1 MKKLQY
7 YPIFQHSKVQKK
19 NWISDLT
26 HNMTFLAVI
35 GGCGMPTE
43 VGLREEDS
51 DVVQDR
57 KLL

>member
-7 YPIFQHSKVQKK
+7 YPIFQHSKVKK

-26 HNMTFLAVI
+26 NKLTFLAVI
-35 GGCGMPTE
+35 GGCGMSTE
-43 VGLREEDS
+43 VGLREKDS